1 MKIEDEITGLTE
13 RWHELVGGD
22 KDSDSHWYVEAR
34 WSYGLPQV
42 YVVVH
47 EGYVFERVEEEYDSY
62 EEALEGLKG
71 YLERAISEE
80 NAERKDSDDSGDDRE
95 GDDSEDL

>member
-1 MKIEDEITGLTE
+1 MKIEDEITSLSE

-22 KDSDSHWYVEAR
+22 KDNDSHWYVEAR

-80 NAERKDSDDSGDDRE
+80 VAERGEDDADDSDE
-95 GDDSEDL
+95 EDL

>member
-13 RWHELVGGD
+13 QWHELVSAGPH
-22 KDSDSHWYVEAR
+22 KDRDCHWYVEAR

-47 EGYVFERVEEEYDSY
+47 DGGVFERVEEEYDTY

-71 YLERAISEE
+71 YLDRAISEE
-80 NAERKDSDDSGDDRE
+80 EAEREDDEDDSDE
-95 GDDSEDL
+95 EEDL

>member
-13 RWHELVGGD
+13 KWYELIGD
-22 KDSDSHWYVEAR
+22 NHKDRDCHWYVEAR
-34 WSYGLPQV
+34 WSYGLTQV

-47 EGYVFERVEEEYDSY
+47 DGQIFERVDEEFDTYA
-62 EEALEGLKG
+62 EALEGLKG

-80 NAERKDSDDSGDDRE
+80 EAERGEDDDGE
-95 GDDSEDL
+95 GDEEDL